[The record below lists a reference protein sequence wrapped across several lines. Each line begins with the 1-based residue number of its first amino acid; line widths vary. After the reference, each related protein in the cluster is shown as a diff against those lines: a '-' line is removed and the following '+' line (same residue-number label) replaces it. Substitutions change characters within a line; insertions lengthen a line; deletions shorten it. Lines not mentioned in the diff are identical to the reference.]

1 MRVPFFDMRAEVA
14 RDRAAIDVAIARV
27 LDSGTF
33 VGGPEVEGFERALA
47 AATVRPSSA
56 SGTRFWAS
64 SSSSPWK
71 VPQSTI
77 SPTPSCWSR

>member
-47 AATVRPSSA
+47 AATGAPR
-56 SGTRFWAS
+56 
-64 SSSSPWK
+64 
-71 VPQSTI
+71 
-77 SPTPSCWSR
+77 